1 MNKRSFILLLFMMN
15 LAVAF
20 AGTPLVILHT
30 NDTHS
35 QLEPYGPD
43 EKYNA
48 GKAGIVRREALVR
61 QIRAESPNVLVLD
74 AGDFVQGTP
83 YFNMF
88 KGEAEI
94 NLLNEIRPDAITL
107 GNHEFDNGL
116 SALAV
121 MLKKKQFPVICT
133 NYDVSRTALRKL
145 VKPWLVICRGGLRIG
160 IVSANVS
167 PFGLIATRNFEGMTY
182 LAPYEAAE
190 SRAAWLKDQKKCD
203 VVICLSHLG
212 YDNEGKSPDD
222 LHLAEKSRNIDVI
235 IGGHSH
241 TFLKTPTLKTN
252 QNGDTV
258 IINQVGKGGIY
269 VGRLD
274 LMVEKK

>member
-1 MNKRSFILLLFMMN
+1 MSKRIFILLFFVSN
-15 LAVAF
+15 LAFVF

-35 QLEPYGPD
+35 QLEPYGSDDP
-43 EKYNA
+43 YNA
-48 GKAGIVRREALVR
+48 GKAGVVRREALIRMVR
-61 QIRAESPNVLVLD
+61 AQSPNVLVLD

-94 NLLNEIRPDAITL
+94 RLLNEIRLDAVTL
-107 GNHEFDNGL
+107 GNHEFDNGIP
-116 SALAV
+116 ALAA
-121 MLKKKQFPVICT
+121 MLKKKNFPVICT
-133 NYDVSRTALRKL
+133 NYDFSKTALRRL
-145 VKPWLVICRGGLRIG
+145 VKPWLIIERGGLRIG

-167 PFGLIATRNFEGMTY
+167 PFGLISTANFEGMNYTE
-182 LAPYEAAE
+182 PYEAVE
-190 SRAAWLKDQKKCD
+190 SRAAWLKENKKCD
-203 VVICLSHLG
+203 LVICLSHLG
-212 YDNEGKSPDD
+212 YDNEGKDPDD
-222 LHLAEKSRNIDVI
+222 LHLAEKSSNIDVI

-241 TFLKTPTLKTN
+241 TFLKTPTLLVN
-252 QNGDTV
+252 QKCDTV
-258 IINQVGKGGIY
+258 IVNQVGKGGIY